1 VTRGVFGAKIYAL
14 PAFTWD
20 VDPILVHFPAGWGGL
35 PVDGIRYYSLLYVG
49 VFLGGYQLLDWQLRR
64 AGADP
69 EDAHDFVLYGVAAV
83 LLGARLGHVVF
94 YEWQRFLGDPLWL
107 LEIHRGGLSSHGA
120 TLGLLL
126 AMYAYTRQRRQSFL
140 EGCDRLAFS
149 AALGAVLVRV
159 GNLFNSEI
167 VGKPTRAAFGLR
179 FPRYDGYLDP
189 PLRHPT
195 QIYEA
200 LLGLSVLGL
209 LWFLDRALGV
219 ERRPRGLLTSAFFG
233 AYFCGRFVLEFWKE
247 VPVHELAWGLDTGQW
262 LSIAPALAG
271 LWGCYRSWR
280 RQVPAQWN
288 TALPA
293 AGDSAVA
300 PGALDPRRNSQDI

>member
-1 VTRGVFGAKIYAL
+1 M

-20 VDPILVHFPAGWGGL
+20 VDPILVHFPAAWGGL
-35 PVDGIRYYSLLYVG
+35 PVDGVRYYSLLYLG
-49 VFLGGYQLLDWQLRR
+49 VFLGGYKLLDWQLRR
-64 AGADP
+64 AGGDP
-69 EDAHDFVLYGVAAV
+69 EDAYDFVLYGVAAV

-94 YEWQRFLGDPLWL
+94 YEWQRFLSDPAWL

-120 TLGLLL
+120 ALGLLL
-126 AMYAYTRQRRQSFL
+126 AVYAYTRQRRQSFL

-167 VGKPTRAAFGLR
+167 VGKPTLGAFGVR

-200 LLGLSVLGL
+200 LLGLAAFAL
-209 LWFLDRALGV
+209 LWFLDRILGR
-219 ERRPRGLLTSAFFG
+219 ERRPRGLLSSAFAG
-233 AYFCGRFVLEFWKE
+233 AYFCGRFLVEFWKE
-247 VPVHELAWGLDTGQW
+247 VPAHELGWGLDTGQW

-271 LWGCYRSWR
+271 VVGCYLSWKWY
-280 RQVPAQWN
+280 VPAHWN
-288 TALPA
+288 TTLPRAGA
-293 AGDSAVA
+293 ASETRDSLD
-300 PGALDPRRNSQDI
+300 PGAK

>member
-1 VTRGVFGAKIYAL
+1 L
-14 PAFTWD
+14 LAFTWD
-20 VDPILVHFPAGWGGL
+20 VDPILVHFPSAWRGL
-35 PVDGIRYYSLLYVG
+35 PVDGIRYYSLLYVA
-49 VFLGGYQLLDWQLRR
+49 VFLGGYKLLDWQLRR
-64 AGADP
+64 AGGDP

-94 YEWQRFLGDPLWL
+94 YEWGRFAQDPLWL

-126 AMYAYTRQRRQSFL
+126 AMYLYARQRRQSFV
-140 EGCDRLAFS
+140 EGCDRFAFS
-149 AALGAVLVRV
+149 AALGAILIRV

-167 VGKPTRAAFGLR
+167 VGKLSDAGFGMR

-200 LLGLSVLGL
+200 LLGLAVFALLLAADRRLGQ
-209 LWFLDRALGV
+209 
-219 ERRPRGLLTSAFFG
+219 ERRPRGALISLFLA
-233 AYFCGRFVLEFWKE
+233 AYFSGRFVVEFWKE
-247 VPVHELAWGLDTGQW
+247 VPLREVAWGLDTGQW

-271 LWGCYRSWR
+271 FAGCYLSWR
-280 RQVPAQWN
+280 RRIPAHWSTKSPLGQR
-288 TALPA
+288 ADA
-293 AGDSAVA
+293 A
-300 PGALDPRRNSQDI
+300 RK